1 MTEVDYLDGVDLYI
15 FSFARSSA
23 LAQEVVEHILI
34 QPAGSLPFSLRE
46 KANGQEW
53 IRTTEGISQ
62 RIYSPPR
69 LATSVPTRFGPFPR
83 ERLWSYWLGA

>member
-53 IRTTEGISQ
+53 IIPTASGSTSLA
-62 RIYSPPR
+62 SPAVAR
-69 LATSVPTRFGPFPR
+69 WRAG
-83 ERLWSYWLGA
+83 